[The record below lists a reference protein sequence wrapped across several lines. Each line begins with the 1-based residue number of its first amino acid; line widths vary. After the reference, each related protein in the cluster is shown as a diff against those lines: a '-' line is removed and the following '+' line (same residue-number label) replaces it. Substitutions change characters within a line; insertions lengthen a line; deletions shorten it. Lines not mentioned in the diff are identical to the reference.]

1 MEGERHLV
9 IESRD
14 IEATINN
21 AIEHFL
27 YVESFREEQKIC
39 LNLVRRGHD
48 VFAILPTGSGRPSFS
63 NNERNQR
70 KSWRVNFHDHHRC
83 ASRSHNETKLKRFGI
98 TVAKAIGLRQK
109 EGTDE
114 DTAVC
119 KEGVR
124 VRSFMEAQKG
134 KKILFERL
142 FSRNKKINALTEV
155 KENQYLT
162 ASGIKSFSKQ
172 TAVNNCPVRMTNPL
186 NVRLRAAEIRFA

>member
-98 TVAKAIGLRQK
+98 TAATAIGWGQE
-109 EGTDE
+109 EGMDE
-114 DTAVC
+114 DTA
-119 KEGVR
+119 
-124 VRSFMEAQKG
+124 M
-134 KKILFERL
+134 
-142 FSRNKKINALTEV
+142 
-155 KENQYLT
+155 
-162 ASGIKSFSKQ
+162 
-172 TAVNNCPVRMTNPL
+172 
-186 NVRLRAAEIRFA
+186 